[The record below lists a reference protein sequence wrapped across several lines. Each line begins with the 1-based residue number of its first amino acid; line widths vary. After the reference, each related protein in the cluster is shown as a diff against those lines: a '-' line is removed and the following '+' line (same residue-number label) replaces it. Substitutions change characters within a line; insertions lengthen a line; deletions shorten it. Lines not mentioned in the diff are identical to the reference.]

1 MKSLWLILVLFSVAL
16 CVQAQGGFTTIAPD
30 RPVIIIQVPDAGD
43 VLVSGHWVVLDNK
56 SELTGPS
63 VSEIHCDHEMCHE
76 SQANMTVFKD
86 GTFSV
91 DADYVEYEV
100 ERWNKNE
107 IVAKNVRGICR
118 MLNVLKFDLVQKKVY
133 SLSTL
138 SEPTNDLPKLSKEVC
153 AVSGMNLELKDM
165 TIWKK

>member
-1 MKSLWLILVLFSVAL
+1 MWGQPPPA
-16 CVQAQGGFTTIAPD
+16 VQRPSRIGPQAPD
-30 RPVIIIQVPDAGD
+30 LALSSRLVILSEVFAR
-43 VLVSGHWVVLDNK
+43 DNK

-63 VSEIHCDHEMCHE
+63 VSEIHCDHKMCYE

-91 DADYVEYEV
+91 DANYVEYEV
-100 ERWNKNE
+100 ERWNTRE
-107 IVAKNVRGICR
+107 IVAKNVRGMCR

-138 SEPTNDLPKLSKEVC
+138 WEPTNDLPKLSRELC
-153 AVSGMNLELKDM
+153 AVSGTNLELKDM